1 MQHQSAKKQ
10 IKTSKDLVL
19 ATQEVVSSYLR
30 QYSVG
35 RKSWLD
41 VLNAQRESVQAR
53 DALINF
59 ELSYSRSGIQ
69 LMVLL
74 GLIDGGVTKLELIK

>member
-1 MQHQSAKKQ
+1 M
-10 IKTSKDLVL
+10 
-19 ATQEVVSSYLR
+19 
-30 QYSVG
+30 
-35 RKSWLD
+35 
-41 VLNAQRESVQAR
+41 QAR

-74 GLIDGGVTKLELIK
+74 GLIDGGVTILELIK